1 MDNLEQVNPENL
13 LEKESS
19 FEQVSNNDNKVVAP
33 KSNRPVGRDNQEIT
47 DGFTSTNFGKF
58 KDAESLVKAYNLL
71 QAEFTK
77 KSQRLSELE
86 GELKPLTKMERV
98 NNIVNEWTNNYSA
111 ITEFKDELKDYLV
124 QNDGDDLEKLAEQ
137 KIIKLLAENF
147 VKPKDLVQDKKFL
160 SDYIFNND
168 EVKNAIVKDYLEKLK
183 SASHVKVATSF
194 NSAIPLTPPSRVRT
208 LSEASQIA
216 KSIIKKR

>member
-13 LEKESS
+13 LEKENN
-19 FEQVSNNDNKVVAP
+19 FEQVSNDNNKVVTS

-47 DGFTSTNFGKF
+47 DGLTSTNFGKF

-124 QNDGDDLEKLAEQ
+124 ENDGEDLEKLAER

-168 EVKNAIVKDYLEKLK
+168 EVKNAIVKDYLNKLK
-183 SASHVKVATSF
+183 SAPSVKVATSF